1 MSAKMDKFHTNQ
13 EQEIAKLRKEVAECH
28 TTINN
33 IWEYM
38 CHKGE
43 AISGLSHLSTGTLPP
58 LCYPPPPTIPD
69 AAPSPVST
77 VSNISSTSSSL
88 PVVGT
93 LNLDSPG
100 TRTVAL
106 PVAGP
111 SRVRWERTQV
121 HGMSF

>member
-1 MSAKMDKFHTNQ
+1 MDKFHTNQ
-13 EQEIAKLRKEVAECH
+13 EQEIVKLRKEVVECH
-28 TTINN
+28 ATINN

-43 AISGLSHLSTGTLPP
+43 AISGLSHLSTRTLPP
-58 LCYPPPPTIPD
+58 LRYPLPPTIPD
-69 AAPSPVST
+69 AAPSPVSA
-77 VSNISSTSSSL
+77 VSNISSTLSGL

-100 TRTVAL
+100 TRTAAL

-111 SRVRWERTQV
+111 SRVGRERTQV
-121 HGMSF
+121 HSTLF

>member
-1 MSAKMDKFHTNQ
+1 MSVKMDKFHITQ

-28 TTINN
+28 ATINN

-38 CHKGE
+38 CRKGE

-58 LCYPPPPTIPD
+58 LRYPPPPTFQD
-69 AAPSPVST
+69 NAPSPVSA
-77 VSNISSTSSSL
+77 VSNISSTSSGL

-100 TRTVAL
+100 TRTAAL

-111 SRVRWERTQV
+111 SRVGRERTQV
-121 HGMSF
+121 QGTSF